1 VSVPTL
7 AKLVHSADRDHQR
20 RRARQDSL
28 SPDRQLLMRA
38 QRQMARPEAS
48 VRRLCFRHGSRLRR
62 QSRST
67 SLVIRAFARRTLA
80 DIAHSD
86 TVRSCEFASRRSRAG
101 PVSAQF
107 QPPRRAKQ
115 QVATLPTSQR
125 STCGKSQ
132 VVSPYAL
139 AWPVMLIRSGG
150 LATPSRRWCRRTRRA
165 SAALRHC
172 TSNVTRRDAQIDTC
186 GARPLHILGQ
196 SVRILGADTAVN
208 RPPAVAIPIAASKP
222 RSSTNSNTPLCCG
235 SSPNRPHR
243 VHYPGG
249 NAALRSDLP
258 TYHMAPVRGQSV
270 YVARRPTPREPS
282 PAHRTQ
288 HGPDR

>member
-1 VSVPTL
+1 L

-132 VVSPYAL
+132 V
-139 AWPVMLIRSGG
+139 
-150 LATPSRRWCRRTRRA
+150 TRRA
-165 SAALRHC
+165 VVILIVGAA
-172 TSNVTRRDAQIDTC
+172 
-186 GARPLHILGQ
+186 
-196 SVRILGADTAVN
+196 
-208 RPPAVAIPIAASKP
+208 AASGLAHREGRP
-222 RSSTNSNTPLCCG
+222 SSDALLHARHRRCDGHPDRRAASNTRTSAQRG
-235 SSPNRPHR
+235 RP
-243 VHYPGG
+243 
-249 NAALRSDLP
+249 
-258 TYHMAPVRGQSV
+258 
-270 YVARRPTPREPS
+270 
-282 PAHRTQ
+282 
-288 HGPDR
+288 